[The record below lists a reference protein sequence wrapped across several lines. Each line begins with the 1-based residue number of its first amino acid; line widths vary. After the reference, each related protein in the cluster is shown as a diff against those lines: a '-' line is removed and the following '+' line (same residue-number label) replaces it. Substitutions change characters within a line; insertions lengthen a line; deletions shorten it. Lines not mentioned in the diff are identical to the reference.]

1 MKGIIFALLISYIL
15 SIEYLPKNS
24 KIIFKEEC
32 NYFYLN
38 TNEFDEGSTLY
49 IQVNA
54 INGDLSSTLNYEFTN
69 ISPNSY
75 SNSITPPFSLTPS
88 IKSSSSTSYNN
99 VVHIRT
105 NKYYYS
111 LINDNNYQYLIIKYD
126 EFSGEYLEIENTK
139 INWGIFMFIIIGAF
153 LGLIILICI
162 GVYIFI
168 NCRNNLNKTNEDT
181 EASLNPNKGQQIEAP
196 NNSTDNQNNNNN
208 IIAQDNNIN
217 Y

>member
-24 KIIFKEEC
+24 KIIFKENF

-69 ISPNSY
+69 NSPSY
-75 SNSITPPFSLTPS
+75 PNSITPPFSLTPS

-126 EFSGEYLEIENTK
+126 EFHGEYLEIENTK

-181 EASLNPNKGQQIEAP
+181 DASLY
-196 NNSTDNQNNNNN
+196 NSTDNKNNINN
-208 IIAQDNNIN
+208 IIVQDNNIN
-217 Y
+217 N